1 MERPSVPTRV
11 TLELPQS
18 AINRL
23 MEGFRSRDPILFQM
37 FKEFG
42 LVAIEAHD
50 EHAIACWENEGG
62 ANGT

>member
-1 MERPSVPTRV
+1 
-11 TLELPQS
+11 
-18 AINRL
+18 

-50 EHAIACWENEGG
+50 EHAIARWENEGG